1 MCMDHSIICKCG
13 KRDASFNFKNEIM
26 PPEVIEVLY
35 CPDCSGDMAIE
46 QQNMMHDN
54 GWVIKYDME
63 VAVLYNNRLPAHHA
77 ENLSPEMLFDQG
89 YVTWRGVY
97 PGDHIDSARERT
109 DLAELAKVDPKR
121 YFSEMKT
128 WAISRMV
135 RLKEEGW
142 RKAYD
147 G

>member
-26 PPEVIEVLY
+26 PPEVVEVLY
-35 CPDCSGDMAIE
+35 CPDCSKDLAIE
-46 QQNMMHDN
+46 KEMMLHDN

-63 VAVLYNNRLPAHHA
+63 VAGLYSNRLPAQDGK
-77 ENLSPEMLFDQG
+77 NLSPETLFDQG
-89 YVTWRGVY
+89 YVTWRGLY
-97 PGDHIDSARERT
+97 PGDHIDSVRERT
-109 DLAELAKVDPKR
+109 DLAELAKADPKR

>member
-1 MCMDHSIICKCG
+1 MEHSIICSCG
-13 KRDASFNFKNEIM
+13 KKAASFNFKNEII

-35 CPDCSGDMAIE
+35 CPDCSKDLSIE
-46 QQNMMHDN
+46 QQNMLYDN

-63 VAVLYNNRLPAHHA
+63 IAGLYSNRLPVHDV
-77 ENLSPEMLFDQG
+77 ESLSPETLFDQG

-97 PGDHIDSARERT
+97 PGDHIDSAREKT
-109 DLAELAKVDPKR
+109 ELAELAKVDPKR

-128 WAISRMV
+128 WAISRMA

>member
-1 MCMDHSIICKCG
+1 MDHSIICKCG
-13 KRDASFNFKNEIM
+13 KREASFNFKNEIM
-26 PPEVIEVLY
+26 PPEVVEVLY
-35 CPDCSGDMAIE
+35 CPDCSKDLVIE
-46 QQNMMHDN
+46 KEMMVHDN

-63 VAVLYNNRLPAHHA
+63 VAGLYRNKLPIHDV
-77 ENLSPEMLFDQG
+77 ECLSPETLFDQG
-89 YVTWRGVY
+89 YVTWRGIY
-97 PGDHIDSARERT
+97 PGDHIDSLKEKR

-142 RKAYD
+142 RKAYE

>member
-13 KRDASFNFKNEIM
+13 KREASFNFKNEIM
-26 PPEVIEVLY
+26 PPEVVEVLY
-35 CPDCSGDMAIE
+35 CPDCSKDLVIE
-46 QQNMMHDN
+46 KEMMVHDN

-63 VAVLYNNRLPAHHA
+63 VAGLYRNRLPVQDGK
-77 ENLSPEMLFDQG
+77 NLSPETLFDQG
-89 YVTWRGVY
+89 YVTWRGIY
-97 PGDHIDSARERT
+97 PGDHIDSLKEKR

-128 WAISRMV
+128 WAINRMI

-142 RKAYD
+142 RKAYE

>member
-13 KRDASFNFKNEIM
+13 KREASFNFKNEIM
-26 PPEVIEVLY
+26 PPEVVEVLY
-35 CPDCSGDMAIE
+35 CPDCSKDLVIE
-46 QQNMMHDN
+46 KEMMVHDN

-63 VAVLYNNRLPAHHA
+63 VAGLYRNRLPVQDGK
-77 ENLSPEMLFDQG
+77 NLAPETLFDQG
-89 YVTWRGVY
+89 YVTWRGIY
-97 PGDHIDSARERT
+97 PGDHIDSLKEKR

-128 WAISRMV
+128 WAINRMI

-142 RKAYD
+142 RKAYE